1 MPACLKAYKT
11 QQKSAQ
17 ERLPQ
22 YMVSISSFPLSIQNI
37 ITNTTKAGVHLH
49 EKTIRF
55 HRRGKRSPVR
65 N

>member
-17 ERLPQ
+17 EHLPQ
-22 YMVSISSFPLSIQNI
+22 SMVSISSFPLDIQNI
-37 ITNTTKAGVHLH
+37 IANTTKAGEHLN
-49 EKTIRF
+49 EMSIRF